1 MVGVDEAGAL
11 VRGADSL
18 PDAGRRAVLPLEKI
32 ERRPGLAAQCWMAWE
47 QLRASAAG
55 AGMELADIAM
65 TRVYLSDP
73 ADLAVYEAVRET
85 FIEEDLPAF
94 ECVIVHG
101 PGPVA
106 EALVQIDAIGMK

>member
-1 MVGVDEAGAL
+1 MPME
-11 VRGADSL
+11 
-18 PDAGRRAVLPLEKI
+18 EI

-73 ADLAVYEAVRET
+73 ADLAVYEAIRES
-85 FIEEDLPAF
+85 FIDEDLPAF

-106 EALVQIDAIGMK
+106 EALVQIDAIGVK

>member
-1 MVGVDEAGAL
+1 MVGVNEEGVLAQGVDALPEAAQR
-11 VRGADSL
+11 VVS
-18 PDAGRRAVLPLEKI
+18 PLKGV
-32 ERRPGLAAQCWMAWE
+32 ERKPGLAAQCWMAWE

-55 AGMELADIAM
+55 AGMELTDIAM

-73 ADLAVYEAVRET
+73 ADLAIYEAVRET
-85 FIEEDLPAF
+85 FIDEDLPAF

-106 EALVQIDAIGMK
+106 EALVQIDAIGVK